1 MWDWPGSI
9 GILLAKVKD
18 HQLIV
23 DQISGLTLFYFA
35 VKYNIHTETHI
46 KYILRLHKCF

>member
-35 VKYNIHTETHI
+35 VKYNIHTETYI
-46 KYILRLHKCF
+46 KYILELHKCF